1 MQSKIEQ
8 KYNNLFEKY
17 LLEKPLEAKKV
28 NLIIKKSIQD
38 FLAEAKNPSIYCYGG
53 HTKMLMADFIYELKP
68 IKYIIDNYTTS
79 SDNTGYKFI
88 KDDEIEDQKID
99 SVIISS
105 FKFRKEI
112 KQGLREKHP
121 EVRLLDLY
129 DEFESNGIFLNAD
142 YYYYN
147 HPYHH
152 YHTINLLQRKI
163 RQGKKCNEQMWVEL
177 ITHYLHI
184 KDFRTAGSKA
194 EQLYRLTD
202 KQCYQELRTDIGQLY
217 EEELKIAESFD
228 ISNVIMFCFDG
239 LRRRDLYGTKMPHIL
254 QCLKKDSF
262 VFQNAYSCSTST
274 YESLV
279 PAYSGNMDLR
289 TCYFEKNYVDI
300 DDCSFAQEVIRRG
313 DHLYIYGDMDHFIEA
328 QEIIYSNQFQTVT
341 EKIWNMLIDGEG
353 EKRSLFYLHEL
364 YESHFTF
371 SNPYTEDEIKTEGTA
386 MLFDY
391 LPQKGGKLR
400 ADYKKQ
406 HEDSLRYLDD
416 VVTPF
421 FEKLKCKMVVFADHG
436 NLILD
441 KNTEIQDV
449 NDLDFTCSAEWT
461 EIPLLIRNSKM
472 GVGVSNKIISLIEM
486 PEIIKSLLEGRDY
499 NVPNREYIKIVRSEL
514 YNPDFRFLYSSLGK
528 ETYLNAFEAFVFADG
543 YKLIIFSNGE
553 VELYNNEE
561 TRVLGRED
569 LVKELVLKVKT
580 DITVCDLF
588 A

>member
-1 MQSKIEQ
+1 
-8 KYNNLFEKY
+8 
-17 LLEKPLEAKKV
+17 
-28 NLIIKKSIQD
+28 
-38 FLAEAKNPSIYCYGG
+38 
-53 HTKMLMADFIYELKP
+53 MLMADFIYELKP

-416 VVTPF
+416 VATPF

-472 GVGVSNKIISLIEM
+472 GVGVSNKIISLIEI